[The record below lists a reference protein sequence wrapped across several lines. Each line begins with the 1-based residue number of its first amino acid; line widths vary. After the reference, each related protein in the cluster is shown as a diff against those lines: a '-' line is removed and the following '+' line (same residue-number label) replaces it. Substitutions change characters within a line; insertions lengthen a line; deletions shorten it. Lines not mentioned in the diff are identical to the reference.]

1 MKKIPSPRPIFI
13 KFQHTR
19 DKEKILD
26 TSKKRKKENEPHE
39 KIKNQNAIR
48 FLDRNNDTKSQGNDA
63 FTILRAIISNLY
75 PIKL

>member
-1 MKKIPSPRPIFI
+1 MKKIPSPTPIFI
-13 KFQHTR
+13 KFQHTM

-48 FLDRNNDTKSQGNDA
+48 FLDGNNDTKSQGNDA
-63 FTILRAIISNLY
+63 FEILRTIISNLH